1 MKMET
6 ERLIITQFEHWMV
19 EDVQKQSMDRD
30 TRHYLPDEVFETQ
43 ENFKVVDGRIT
54 ESWG

>member
-6 ERLIITQFEHWMV
+6 ERLIITQFEYWMV

-30 TRHYLPDEVFETQ
+30 MRYYLPDEVFETQ

>member
-30 TRHYLPDEVFETQ
+30 MRYYLPDEVFETQ

>member
-6 ERLIITQFEHWMV
+6 VRLIITQFEHWMV

-30 TRHYLPDEVFETQ
+30 TRHYLPDELFETQ

>member
-6 ERLIITQFEHWMV
+6 VRLIITQFEYWMV

-30 TRHYLPDEVFETQ
+30 TRHYLPAVSYTHLTLPT
-43 ENFKVVDGRIT
+43 KA
-54 ESWG
+54 